1 MLVAVD
7 LDGPAFAARPAR
19 ERERQ
24 RPERW
29 ERAGWTYCKVS
40 ALDLYRDAALEVQR
54 IRDAWERALVDTSS
68 GPGPEDDKPVL
79 PSRSADD
86 TDTGWGEPSST
97 DEDPDDERLTR
108 ERPPH
113 WE

>member
-1 MLVAVD
+1 M
-7 LDGPAFAARPAR
+7 
-19 ERERQ
+19 
-24 RPERW
+24 
-29 ERAGWTYCKVS
+29 
-40 ALDLYRDAALEVQR
+40 QR
-54 IRDAWERALVDTSS
+54 IRDAWERALVDTST

-79 PSRSADD
+79 PSRSTDD

>member
-7 LDGPAFAARPAR
+7 LDGPAFASRPAR

-29 ERAGWTYCKVS
+29 ERAGWRYCKVS

-54 IRDAWERALVDTSS
+54 IRDAWERALVESS
-68 GPGPEDDKPVL
+68 NGHGPEDDKPVL
-79 PSRSADD
+79 PSRSGDD
-86 TDTGWGEPSST
+86 SDGGWGELPE
-97 DEDPDDERLTR
+97 EDDDARLER